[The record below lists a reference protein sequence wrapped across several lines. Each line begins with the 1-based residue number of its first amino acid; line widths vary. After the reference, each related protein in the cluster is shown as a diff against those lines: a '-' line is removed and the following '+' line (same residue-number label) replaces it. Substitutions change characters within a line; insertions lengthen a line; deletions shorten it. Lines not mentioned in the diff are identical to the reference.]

1 MQANHEELKK
11 ASHELQD
18 EAKNAIRM
26 NKFQPE
32 VIMAQITECHPNA
45 RMSFRLGLV

>member
-32 VIMAQITECHPNA
+32 VIMAQNA
-45 RMSFRLGLV
+45 AQMSFRLGLA